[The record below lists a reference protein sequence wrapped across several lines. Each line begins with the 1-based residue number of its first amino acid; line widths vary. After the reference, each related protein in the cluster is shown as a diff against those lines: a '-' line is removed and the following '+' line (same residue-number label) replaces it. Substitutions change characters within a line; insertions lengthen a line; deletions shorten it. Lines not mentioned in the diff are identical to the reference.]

1 MVIVI
6 KWILSILAILGI
18 IYIYQGY
25 TEGFI
30 TTIDQNYGKYPNSI
44 DEPLL
49 ESYPSKH
56 KPINLSDNTYQQNS
70 IYRPMTEMSSY
81 EQITNNFRFWD
92 IPNNSSCSP
101 ADFCNTLYGN
111 KNVKKYNT
119 EFANI
124 YDLHRVNMYDT
135 K

>member
-30 TTIDQNYGKYPNSI
+30 TTIDQNYGKFPYSI

-49 ESYPSKH
+49 ES
-56 KPINLSDNTYQQNS
+56 
-70 IYRPMTEMSSY
+70 
-81 EQITNNFRFWD
+81 
-92 IPNNSSCSP
+92 
-101 ADFCNTLYGN
+101 
-111 KNVKKYNT
+111 
-119 EFANI
+119 
-124 YDLHRVNMYDT
+124 
-135 K
+135 